1 MPGHF
6 AYALT
11 FNARLV
17 YFCTIQVE
25 PGLRPRGKDLD
36 KRRASIS
43 GVDTRTEE
51 HTFDST
57 LESVDAA
64 EAVVVKEARHM
75 GFDED
80 DEHKIGIAV
89 RECMVNAVVHGNRY
103 NSRKKVHLA
112 VTRSPG
118 VLEISIA
125 DEGDHF
131 DIAQLPDPLADENLL
146 RHSGRGILLMQAF
159 MDEFE
164 IRPRQPKGTEVRL
177 LKRLAQTG

>member
-1 MPGHF
+1 
-6 AYALT
+6 
-11 FNARLV
+11 
-17 YFCTIQVE
+17 
-25 PGLRPRGKDLD
+25 
-36 KRRASIS
+36 
-43 GVDTRTEE
+43 VDNRTEE

-64 EAVVVKEARHM
+64 EAVVLKEAREM

-103 NSRKKVHLA
+103 NSRKKVRLTL
-112 VTRSPG
+112 TRSPG
-118 VLEISIA
+118 ALALVVA

-131 DIAQLPDPLADENLL
+131 DIAELPDPLADENLL

-159 MDEFE
+159 MDEFQ
-164 IRPRQPKGTEVRL
+164 IQPRQPKGTEVRM
-177 LKRLAQTG
+177 LKRLAKAG